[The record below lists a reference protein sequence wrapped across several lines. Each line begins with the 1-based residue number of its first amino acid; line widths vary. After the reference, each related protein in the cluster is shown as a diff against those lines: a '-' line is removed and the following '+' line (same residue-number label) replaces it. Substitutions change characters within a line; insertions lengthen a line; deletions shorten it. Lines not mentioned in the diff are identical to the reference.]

1 MNASKY
7 IILLLQMWVAQ
18 GYAQLQVHE
27 EPLHHPVLTKS
38 GVRVLDVIAY
48 PNDTSLI
55 HQHSSNY
62 VYVTING
69 GKIWVENAGEQ
80 GRALVLPKG
89 FIGGYFEN
97 PTTPLI
103 HRFANRSEGLLRLI
117 AVENLSVHGAK
128 DTSYHFLPNEEL
140 LINNAF
146 FIVSKFRLSP
156 KSRLDFLT
164 FHSTVVVNLNQW
176 PLTVRIQK
184 HPEVLEDWKYID
196 KQSKIRIY
204 NWQSEETTIVLIQLK
219 QVAD

>member
-1 MNASKY
+1 
-7 IILLLQMWVAQ
+7 
-18 GYAQLQVHE
+18 
-27 EPLHHPVLTKS
+27 
-38 GVRVLDVIAY
+38 
-48 PNDTSLI
+48 
-55 HQHSSNY
+55 
-62 VYVTING
+62 
-69 GKIWVENAGEQ
+69 
-80 GRALVLPKG
+80 
-89 FIGGYFEN
+89 
-97 PTTPLI
+97 
-103 HRFANRSEGLLRLI
+103 
-117 AVENLSVHGAK
+117 
-128 DTSYHFLPNEEL
+128 EL

-204 NWQSEETTIVLIQLK
+204 NRQSEETTIVLIRLK